1 MFTTFVMPILFS
13 VMYILNLT
21 VFGDVET
28 SEVMDRHEKFL

>member
-1 MFTTFVMPILFS
+1 MPILFS

-28 SEVMDRHEKFL
+28 NVVMYRQEKSR